1 MFICGKKETITSEMI
16 NLQSKV
22 EFPTKKKKMWLI
34 IYIFFQK
41 VTFFNKRKE
50 DNFEK
55 NMDAQIALVMV

>member
-1 MFICGKKETITSEMI
+1 MFICGKKETITSEI

-22 EFPTKKKKMWLI
+22 EFPTKKKKIWLI

-41 VTFFNKRKE
+41 VTFFNKTRKE

-55 NMDAQIALVMV
+55 NMDAQVPLVMV

>member
-50 DNFEK
+50 DDFEK